1 MPSPFA
7 KENFARG
14 HGKMLESNMMLS
26 RLRRHCW
33 MLCLAWIMLAPNA
46 LAAESLP
53 KITASRVKILE
64 NLRMARF
71 DTLDA
76 ELSSYEKKAEQ
87 DPRYEM
93 NAIVAFGAFE
103 CGNSLIASGVD
114 NWVKAHPDSYAAL
127 TAKATC
133 YIFGAQRRIEF
144 WPSKPNEEE
153 AAKFLA
159 EGARDAT
166 EAIKIDQDL
175 APAYA
180 LKIKAAR
187 LSRVEQDKARARDEA
202 LSIVPWSFAVREQI
216 MYALLPKWGGSQSQM
231 QQFADSSQYYEAQN
245 PALQFLK
252 AWVPLDQGDEFFEH
266 SQLPQALDQYT
277 QAVQA
282 GGEYWTSYRRRAR
295 AYYAMH
301 EWQKAVDDAAHSN
314 ALYPDNSE
322 NLRVLA
328 FAAYRLNNPEASI
341 LYLGDLLRFE
351 MPDPETAQLLSSDQA
366 LLKSQGKENW

>member
-1 MPSPFA
+1 
-7 KENFARG
+7 
-14 HGKMLESNMMLS
+14 
-26 RLRRHCW
+26 
-33 MLCLAWIMLAPNA
+33 
-46 LAAESLP
+46 
-53 KITASRVKILE
+53 
-64 NLRMARF
+64 
-71 DTLDA
+71 
-76 ELSSYEKKAEQ
+76 
-87 DPRYEM
+87 
-93 NAIVAFGAFE
+93 
-103 CGNSLIASGVD
+103 
-114 NWVKAHPDSYAAL
+114 
-127 TAKATC
+127 
-133 YIFGAQRRIEF
+133 
-144 WPSKPNEEE
+144 
-153 AAKFLA
+153 
-159 EGARDAT
+159 
-166 EAIKIDQDL
+166 
-175 APAYA
+175 
-180 LKIKAAR
+180 
-187 LSRVEQDKARARDEA
+187 
-202 LSIVPWSFAVREQI
+202 

>member
-1 MPSPFA
+1 
-7 KENFARG
+7 
-14 HGKMLESNMMLS
+14 
-26 RLRRHCW
+26 
-33 MLCLAWIMLAPNA
+33 MLAPNA

-144 WPSKPNEEE
+144 WSSKQNDEE

-159 EGARDAT
+159 EGTRDAT
-166 EAIKIDQDL
+166 EAIKIDQNL

-187 LSRVEQDKARARDEA
+187 LSGVEQDK
-202 LSIVPWSFAVREQI
+202 
-216 MYALLPKWGGSQSQM
+216 
-231 QQFADSSQYYEAQN
+231 
-245 PALQFLK
+245 
-252 AWVPLDQGDEFFEH
+252 
-266 SQLPQALDQYT
+266 
-277 QAVQA
+277 
-282 GGEYWTSYRRRAR
+282 AR

-341 LYLGDLLRFE
+341 LYLGDLMRFE
-351 MPDPETAQLLSSDQA
+351 MPDPETVQLLSSDQA